1 MAGHDCHGMSRHS
14 MATCATGPVRIRF
27 VYFPVVG
34 DDDAHARYHQ
44 YLVTA
49 EVLLDRLLAAHGA
62 GPRPMAPTLDEA
74 AEACATVK
82 PPRHLFHRTTLEYR
96 RWYDDDGSARAQPL
110 TREALVARLVA
121 DGLSIEQARDRAAH
135 RSHALPAADQA
146 WLLNR
151 RNTALSQRPLNQ
163 AEFHALIHALE
174 GVWQVPAGDAHV
186 LQANREIALRVAA
199 VLASL
204 LDEYIAP
211 PFGVAALNDAFNQH
225 LVAHLRQTIE
235 LSRMAGSAF
244 GVLLAGPKA
253 WFAAKAARMR
263 AEHQIGLAMAPGANV
278 TAPALGTVGFA
289 KGQHDAR
296 PSVRSARS
304 AFG

>member
-1 MAGHDCHGMSRHS
+1 MAGQDCHGISHRPT
-14 MATCATGPVRIRF
+14 ATCATGTARIRF
-27 VYFPVVG
+27 VYFAVVG
-34 DDDAHARYHQ
+34 DNDPHARYHQ
-44 YLVTA
+44 FLVTA
-49 EVLLDRLLAAHGA
+49 EVLLDRLLAAQYA
-62 GPRPMAPTLDEA
+62 GPRPIAPTLDDA
-74 AEACATVK
+74 AEARATVK
-82 PPRHLFHRTTLEYR
+82 PPRELFHPTTLEYR
-96 RWYDDDGSARAQPL
+96 RWYDADGMARAQPL
-110 TREALVARLVA
+110 TREALAAGLAA

-163 AEFHALIHALE
+163 AEFHALIRALE

-204 LDEYIAP
+204 LDEYVAP
-211 PFGVAALNDAFNQH
+211 PFGIAALNDAFNQH

-235 LSRMAGSAF
+235 LSRVAGSAF
-244 GVLLAGPKA
+244 GVLLVGPKA

-263 AEHQIGLAMAPGANV
+263 AEHQIGLAMAPGAR
-278 TAPALGTVGFA
+278 ASEPAVGTVSFA
-289 KGQHDAR
+289 RSQHDTR
-296 PSVRSARS
+296 PLVWS
-304 AFG
+304 AFA